1 MTVADRK
8 QREKERRRA
17 EIVSAAENLFYAK
30 GFDNVT
36 MDEIADAV
44 EISKGLLYVYFKN
57 KDSLFFAIVARKRW
71 ESTDILTE
79 RLKNTA
85 TGGERVRAII
95 QWYVDITKGNPE
107 FSEMAS
113 TYAPLL
119 WSRLDRENEAALTED
134 VQPYYALLNAAIR
147 DGIEDGTV
155 RDDMDPVMLGYYI
168 TLISMAVA
176 YPLPSWKKI
185 FALAGIPFDQFLD
198 SFSRFIDPSING
210 CPQKNTERTGNR
222 SKTGKPG
229 EESSVK
235 RSRDDKKPSQRRRT
249 EWM

>member
-8 QREKERRRA
+8 LREKEQRKN
-17 EIVSAAENLFYAK
+17 EIVATAEKLFYKK

-36 MDEIADAV
+36 MDEIAETV
-44 EISKGLLYVYFKN
+44 EISKGLLYVFFKN
-57 KDSLFFAIVARKRW
+57 KDSLFFAIVTRKRR
-71 ESTDILTE
+71 ESTNLLTE
-79 RLKNTA
+79 RLKTPA
-85 TGGERVRAII
+85 TGAERLRAII

-147 DGIEDGTV
+147 DGMEDGTV
-155 RDDMDPVMLGYYI
+155 RNDLDPVMLGYYI

-185 FALAGIPFDQFLD
+185 FAHAGIPFDQFLD
-198 SFSRFIDPSING
+198 NFSRFIDPSING
-210 CPQKNTERTGNR
+210 CPQKNTKKTGNR
-222 SKTGKPG
+222 TKPGKPG
-229 EESSVK
+229 K
-235 RSRDDKKPSQRRRT
+235 RRQ
-249 EWM
+249 

>member
-8 QREKERRRA
+8 LREKEQRKNA
-17 EIVSAAENLFYAK
+17 IVIAAEKLFYAK

-36 MDEIADAV
+36 MDEIADTV

-57 KDSLFFAIVARKRW
+57 KDSLFFAIVAKKQR
-71 ESTDILTE
+71 ESADLLTE
-79 RLKNTA
+79 RLKTPA

-119 WSRLDRENEAALTED
+119 WSRIDSGDEAACTES
-134 VQPYYALLNAAIR
+134 VIRYHSLLDAAIR
-147 DGIEDGTV
+147 DGMEDGTV
-155 RDDMDPVMLGYYI
+155 RDDLDPAILRYYI

-185 FALAGIPFDQFLD
+185 FAIAGIPFDQFLD
-198 SFSRFIDPSING
+198 SFSRFIDPSIDG
-210 CPQKNTERTGNR
+210 RPQKNSEKTRNR
-222 SKTGKPG
+222 SGPGKPG
-229 EESSVK
+229 K
-235 RSRDDKKPSQRRRT
+235 SRR
-249 EWM
+249 